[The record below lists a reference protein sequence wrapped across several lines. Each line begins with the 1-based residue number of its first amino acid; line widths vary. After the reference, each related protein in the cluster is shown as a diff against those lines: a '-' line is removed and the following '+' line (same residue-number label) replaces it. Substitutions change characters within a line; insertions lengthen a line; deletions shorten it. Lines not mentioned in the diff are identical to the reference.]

1 MKNRKKYTIL
11 KKRSAILSILL
22 PCFLIFGCA
31 RDITPPIAIPVAPH
45 KMESAV
51 PTFTKVNSGIDNT
64 IRVNDKLGSKIREQK
79 EQFKIQQLDIS
90 ETLKNAEELL
100 NILSVYSC
108 VPDNEIVSVID
119 GLHKIEI
126 RNLFLEKQ
134 NDELEAIRKEQ
145 EEILKMTKEDATITY
160 RRLIDKENEADILRD
175 QNDYLGKN
183 LQNKNDEVA
192 NLQKILKNKEVDL
205 ARANVYKYWV
215 WGLVAAFVLWNII
228 KNVLMMY
235 NPMTRFRI

>member
-1 MKNRKKYTIL
+1 MNRKKHTLL
-11 KKRSAILSILL
+11 KKRSIIASILI

-31 RDITPPIAIPVAPH
+31 RDITPPVAIPVAPQ
-45 KMESAV
+45 KTASAV
-51 PTFTKVNSGIDNT
+51 PTFTKVNSGIDDT
-64 IRVNDKLGSKIREQK
+64 IVSNNKLGSKIKEQK
-79 EQFKIQQLDIS
+79 EQFKIQKLDIE
-90 ETLKNAEELL
+90 ETLNNAEELL
-100 NILSVYSC
+100 IILGEYAC
-108 VPDNEIVSVID
+108 VPNDDINEVIN
-119 GLHKIEI
+119 GLHKIEA

-160 RRLIDKENEADILRD
+160 KRLIDKENEADILRD

-183 LQNKNDEVA
+183 LQNKNDEVLS
-192 NLQKILKNKEVDL
+192 LQKTLKDKETAL

-215 WGLVAAFVLWNII
+215 WGLVAAFILWNVI

-235 NPMTRFRI
+235 NPMARFRI